1 MLDQNQI
8 DTAIGQD
15 VYGSDGDKI
24 GTARQVYAD
33 DQTGRPEWV
42 TVATGL
48 FGTKESF
55 IPLAD
60 ASLSGNGITVPY
72 TKAFVKD
79 APNIDEDGHLSPE
92 QERQLYDYYS
102 RNDYDNR
109 ADYGNRSDD
118 RARNDDTVTGT
129 VGGGVGDRT
138 DVRDRDRGT
147 EGYDTSGPT
156 TDDAMTV
163 SEERLNVGT
172 QQREAGRARLRK
184 YVVTENVT
192 QTVPVRRE
200 EVRVEREPITDAN
213 RDEALGGP
221 DISEEEHEVVLHEE
235 RPVVEKEAVPVERV
249 RLGTETVTEQQT
261 VDEEVRKERVDVDG
275 DVDRNDRV

>member
-8 DTAIGQD
+8 DTAIGQE

-33 DQTGRPEWV
+33 DETGRPEWV

-60 ASLSGNGITVPY
+60 ASLSNNGIAVPY

-79 APNIDEDGHLSPE
+79 APNIDEDGHLSPD

-102 RNDYDNR
+102 RSDYDTRTDTRSDRTRDAVAGGVGNR
-109 ADYGNRSDD
+109 AD
-118 RARNDDTVTGT
+118 VE
-129 VGGGVGDRT
+129 
-138 DVRDRDRGT
+138 DRDRGT
-147 EGYDTSGPT
+147 EGYDTSGPR

-163 SEERLNVGT
+163 SEERLRVGT
-172 QQREAGRARLRK
+172 QEREAGRARLRK

-192 QTVPVRRE
+192 QTVPVQRE
-200 EVRVEREPITDAN
+200 EVRLEREPITDAN

-275 DVDRNDRV
+275 DADRNDRV

>member
-8 DTAIGQD
+8 DTAIGQE

-42 TVATGL
+42 TVTTGL

-102 RNDYDNR
+102 RNDYNDRNG
-109 ADYGNRSDD
+109 YDD
-118 RARNDDTVTGT
+118 RGDADSAR
-129 VGGGVGDRT
+129 
-138 DVRDRDRGT
+138 
-147 EGYDTSGPT
+147 
-156 TDDAMTV
+156 TDDAV
-163 SEERLNVGT
+163 H
-172 QQREAGRARLRK
+172 
-184 YVVTENVT
+184 
-192 QTVPVRRE
+192 RRS
-200 EVRVEREPITDAN
+200 RRS
-213 RDEALGGP
+213 RCR
-221 DISEEEHEVVLHEE
+221 
-235 RPVVEKEAVPVERV
+235 RP
-249 RLGTETVTEQQT
+249 
-261 VDEEVRKERVDVDG
+261 
-275 DVDRNDRV
+275 